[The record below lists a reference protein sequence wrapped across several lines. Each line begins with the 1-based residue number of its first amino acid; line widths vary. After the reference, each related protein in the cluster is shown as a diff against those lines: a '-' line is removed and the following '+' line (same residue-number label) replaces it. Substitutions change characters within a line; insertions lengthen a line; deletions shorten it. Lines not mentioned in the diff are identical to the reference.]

1 MSTSTATVTTLELP
15 VLNSNT
21 TTSHRASFSDPL
33 RHHSSTAITPGG
45 SPLATPDIS
54 RRGTWDDNA
63 QKSSS
68 SGGANGDDDIEAIR
82 GDSATVAREAGE
94 LDPLLLRGRIVGD
107 GELSELRNRKGKA
120 GRRSTKVANFYDA
133 QNEHIESLLKP
144 LHVHTS
150 DAQQAEDDNKSQVKW
165 AIRLSFL
172 ANFALAILQLYAA
185 ISSLSLSLFATAI
198 DAVFDPFANLLLNVL
213 HKKALKADEKKWPMG
228 GSRFESIGNIV
239 YGGLMGMVNLILIVE
254 SIRSVATHSTE
265 ADGETNTLHIPSLVA
280 VGVAFLTKFALF
292 IYCFSIRRQSSQ
304 VQVLF
309 EDHRNDLF
317 VNGFGIFTSA
327 AGAKIAW
334 WLDPMGAMIIAVCIM
349 FSWSRTIY
357 GECPPF
363 ARFGGPVR
371 CGERP
376 MN

>member
-1 MSTSTATVTTLELP
+1 MT
-15 VLNSNT
+15 
-21 TTSHRASFSDPL
+21 PL
-33 RHHSSTAITPGG
+33 A

-54 RRGTWDDNA
+54 RRGSSTAWDANVKA
-63 QKSSS
+63 GTSAGGG
-68 SGGANGDDDIEAIR
+68 SGDPEAIR

-107 GELSELRNRKGKA
+107 GELSELRNRKGAA
-120 GRRSTKVANFYDA
+120 GRRSTRVARFYDA
-133 QNEHIESLLKP
+133 QNEQIESLLKP

-150 DAQQAEDDNKSQVKW
+150 DAQQAEDDAKRQVRW
-165 AIRLSFL
+165 AIRLSFF
-172 ANFALAILQLYAA
+172 ANFALAVLQLYAA

-213 HKKALKADEKKWPMG
+213 HKKALRADEKKWPMG

-239 YGGLMGMVNLILIVE
+239 YGGLMGMVNLILVVE
-254 SIRSVATHSTE
+254 SIRSVATHSSN
-265 ADGETNTLHIPSLVA
+265 DGDTTKLHIPSLVA
-280 VGVAFLTKFALF
+280 VGAAFLTKLALF

-349 FSWSRTIY
+349 FSWTRTIY
-357 GECPPF
+357 GERIDREGRRVAAGPPS
-363 ARFGGPVR
+363 
-371 CGERP
+371 
-376 MN
+376 